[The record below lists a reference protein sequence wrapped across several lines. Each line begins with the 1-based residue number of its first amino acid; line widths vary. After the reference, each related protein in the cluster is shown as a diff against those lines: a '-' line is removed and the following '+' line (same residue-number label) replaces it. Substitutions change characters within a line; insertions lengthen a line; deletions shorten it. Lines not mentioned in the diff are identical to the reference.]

1 MAVDLVKGYRL
12 DGRVALITG
21 AGQGIGLATAEGMAS
36 LGAKVAIADINAE
49 LGEAAAAAIVA
60 DGGEA
65 IFVNCDVTSQE
76 SAEAAVAVAGAAL
89 GPVNV
94 AVNNAGGGNPPTT
107 MSSARAQWDAALA
120 LNLGGAIAISLA
132 VWPVM
137 LENGGGVI
145 LNASSQAARRAM
157 EGLSAYCTAKAG
169 ITALTRSLALE
180 GGPHGIRANCVAPGW
195 VLTPAVVEWFERTG
209 DRAKA
214 EAEASEAVAIRRLST
229 AEDMARIYCYLASD
243 NASYITGAELWADGG
258 TTLG

>member
-1 MAVDLVKGYRL
+1 VGDLAEGYRL

-21 AGQGIGLATAEGMAS
+21 AGQGIGRATAEAMSS
-36 LGAKVAIADINAE
+36 LGAKVAIADIDAG

-60 DGGEA
+60 DGGKA
-65 IFVNCDVTSQE
+65 IFVSCDVTSQE
-76 SAEAAVAVAGAAL
+76 SAEAAVAATVEAF
-89 GPVNV
+89 GPVTV

-107 MSSARAQWDAALA
+107 MSSPRTQWDAALA

-132 VWPVM
+132 VWQVM
-137 LENGGGVI
+137 ADAGGGVI

-169 ITALTRSLALE
+169 IAALTRSLAFE
-180 GGPHGIRANCVAPGW
+180 GGPLGIRSNCVAPGW

-214 EAEASEAVAIRRLST
+214 EAEVSDAVAIRRLST
-229 AEDMARIYCYLASD
+229 PEDMAKIYCYLASD